1 MNISLYPMQDF
12 YETKLSQSYNWTWS
26 TMYVKATP
34 SFTFPSWMKTVVVL
48 NPWKTTQQAVIIDWY
63 NASTKT
69 LSVSSTSVNRWPW
82 LEYTAQTHPVDSVVR
97 ISNNFAFFEAIVAS
111 LNSKPNTND
120 NALQID
126 WYADEAARDEEIT
139 SPVSGKNW
147 AYINDRWLW
156 TKYIAWSWQDD
167 STWATANASATVA
180 GKVEM
185 WTVAQGK
192 AWTKVG
198 ETWADLVLSPNIL
211 ADVIQSWSWLYAW
224 ASAAWTDTYVV
235 TMTPACT
242 AYVTGMQIV
251 FKADVANTWAC
262 TINVN
267 SLGAKSI
274 KLIDWND
281 PSDWQIAANQ
291 LVTLIYDWTNFVYTA
306 IPAVATSTMVT
317 EWTNQSNF
325 VTPYLLRAF
334 ANPYTISAWST
345 TITSATTSKNI
356 TALSYTKYKEI
367 QATVDWTY
375 TVEFTLLW
383 INWRNAYGRIYKN
396 GVAVWTERNTGGAIW
411 DYTYS
416 ENIAFVAWDL
426 IQVYCYR
433 QNVDSTPYIKNM
445 YLKATISQNTALVS
459 WNVILN

>member
-1 MNISLYPMQDF
+1 MYQSWFQTTIRFLVQPTDTEITLATAPTATEGRMYIYNSAQEEWISYDWVSGTTLQNVVRN
-12 YETKLSQSYNWTWS
+12 LSKTADPATGWTGLTWIAWTPIRIVAMHDELPNKKEDNTYTSTQTFKKVNFWS
-26 TMYVKATP
+26 TWEFVVPVYAT
-34 SFTFPSWMKTVVVL
+34 T
-48 NPWKTTQQAVIIDWY
+48 
-63 NASTKT
+63 
-69 LSVSSTSVNRWPW
+69 
-82 LEYTAQTHPVDSVVR
+82 
-97 ISNNFAFFEAIVAS
+97 
-111 LNSKPNTND
+111 
-120 NALQID
+120 
-126 WYADEAARDEEIT
+126 AARDAAIP
-139 SPVSGKNW
+139 SPANGTICYVTASW
-147 AYINDRWLW
+147 SLF
-156 TKYIAWSWQDD
+156 KYEWGAWSTFA
-167 STWATANASATVA
+167 SGSVPNADLTTA

-211 ADVIQSWSWLYAW
+211 ADVIQSWAWLYAW
-224 ASAAWTDTYVV
+224 ASSAWTDTYAV
-235 TMTPACT
+235 TMTPDCT
-242 AYVTGMQIV
+242 AYVKGMQIV
-251 FKADVANTWAC
+251 FQADVANTWAC
-262 TINVN
+262 TINIDW
-267 SLGAKSI
+267 LWAKAI
-274 KLIDWND
+274 KLVNWND

-291 LVTLIYDWTNFVYTA
+291 LVTLIYDWTNFVYVA

-345 TITSATTSKNI
+345 TITSATTSQNI

-396 GVAVWTERNTGGAIW
+396 GVAVWTGRNTGGAIW

-433 QNVDSTPYIKNM
+433 ENVDSTPYIKNM